1 MVMVRSI
8 RNKDYWPRKDN
19 PIPSWRRGGNLNEA
33 SNFQAEFDN
42 DRKNRDAIINEGTP
56 LTSITD
62 YQQNVAAGICELSR
76 LREVSLANQYQVA
89 MDKLDPSTPDY
100 LENLR
105 KLGNSIWNS
114 IMTEVRN

>member
-1 MVMVRSI
+1 MVMVRST
-8 RNKDYWPRKDN
+8 RSSDYWPSKDN
-19 PIPSWRRGGNLNEA
+19 PIPAWRRGGNLNEA
-33 SNFQAEFDN
+33 SNFQAKFDN
-42 DRKNRDAIINEGTP
+42 AKENRTAIINEGTP

-76 LREVSLANQYQVA
+76 LREVPLANQYQMA
-89 MDKLDPSTPDY
+89 MDKLDESMPDY

-114 IMTEVRN
+114 IMTDVRN